1 MRIKR
6 LLLRLLGFE
15 LLAQELIRLTIR
27 GVYSLKADFKKKL
40 AALAIRAT
48 ILLFVIGLLQFALLF
63 GLGALALYLS
73 TLLGSTYQGLL
84 AVAGG
89 CVGLALIL
97 LLLGRLWRR

>member
-15 LLAQELIRLTIR
+15 LVTQELMRLVIKS
-27 GVYSLKADFKKKL
+27 VYSLRADLKKKL

-48 ILLFVIGLLQFALLF
+48 ILLLVIGLLHSALLL

-73 TLLGSTYQGLL
+73 TLLGSSYQGFLI
-84 AVAGG
+84 VGG
-89 CVGLALIL
+89 SCVGLSMIL
-97 LLLGRLWRR
+97 LLLSRLWR

>member
-15 LLAQELIRLTIR
+15 LVTQELIRLVVKS
-27 GVYSLKADFKKKL
+27 VYSLRADLKKKL

-48 ILLFVIGLLQFALLF
+48 ILLLVIGLLHGALLL

-73 TLLGSTYQGLL
+73 ALLGSSYQGFLIGG
-84 AVAGG
+84 GG
-89 CVGLALIL
+89 CVGLSMIL
-97 LLLGRLWRR
+97 LLLSRLWR